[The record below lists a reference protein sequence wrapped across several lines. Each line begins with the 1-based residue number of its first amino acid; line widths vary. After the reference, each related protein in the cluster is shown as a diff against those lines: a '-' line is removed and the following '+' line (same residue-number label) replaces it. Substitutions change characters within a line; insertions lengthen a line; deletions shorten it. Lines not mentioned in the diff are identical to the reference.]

1 MFDST
6 AESIHK
12 SSETRKVYSYQ
23 DKHVYYRDLVRWT
36 GQVDLQLGLQWSW
49 YSFQIETR
57 FDWDQIFGRQVK
69 GEGEKRFG
77 CEALGARPGGTF
89 FFHWGPDYTKVELSC
104 LTAWPSDIFLT
115 WPSYICLGQV
125 IFDLAKQYF
134 TWKQIFDPVKKNGP
148 SQTLNDLVKVYLTW
162 PRKYLTWLVR
172 VMQAIMWFLVWGS
185 FAIRR
190 ITLLLLTKWWM
201 NKPMVSRVQ
210 TGKVCLAILSFK
222 MIVS

>member
-36 GQVDLQLGLQWSW
+36 GQVDLQLGLPWSW

-125 IFDLAKQYF
+125 TFWEMTYATMHVTSNQRRCSAVNLRHHCATAPLYHCTTAKMFDICF
-134 TWKQIFDPVKKNGP
+134 
-148 SQTLNDLVKVYLTW
+148 
-162 PRKYLTWLVR
+162 
-172 VMQAIMWFLVWGS
+172 
-185 FAIRR
+185 
-190 ITLLLLTKWWM
+190 
-201 NKPMVSRVQ
+201 
-210 TGKVCLAILSFK
+210 
-222 MIVS
+222 